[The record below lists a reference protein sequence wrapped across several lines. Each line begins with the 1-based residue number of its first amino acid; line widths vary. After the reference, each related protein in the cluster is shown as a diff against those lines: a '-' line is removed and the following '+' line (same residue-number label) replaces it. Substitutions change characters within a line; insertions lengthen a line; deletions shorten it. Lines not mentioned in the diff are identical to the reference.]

1 MNEIRSE
8 ILKHLEK
15 NRTAK
20 LILGNLQFY
29 LGQTKFLLQMK
40 SQTWRKKGLS
50 VVTIH

>member
-8 ILKHLEK
+8 ILKHLE
-15 NRTAK
+15 RTAK
-20 LILGNLQFY
+20 LILGNSQFY

-40 SQTWRKKGLS
+40 SQTWRKKELS

>member
-8 ILKHLEK
+8 ILKHLK
-15 NRTAK
+15 RTAK

>member
-15 NRTAK
+15 NSKAD
-20 LILGNLQFY
+20 LGELAIY

-40 SQTWRKKGLS
+40 SQTWRKKELS

>member
-15 NRTAK
+15 NSKAD
-20 LILGNLQFY
+20 QFY